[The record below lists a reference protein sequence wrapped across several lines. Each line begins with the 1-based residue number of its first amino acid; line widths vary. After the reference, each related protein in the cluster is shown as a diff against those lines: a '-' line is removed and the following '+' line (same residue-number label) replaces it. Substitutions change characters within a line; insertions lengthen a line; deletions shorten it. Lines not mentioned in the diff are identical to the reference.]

1 MTFITCRALL
11 QYTAAY
17 KGYTQQEY
25 GRKRH
30 SFTMAVLNDRSRQS
44 YTIVLH
50 RILPPYTMI
59 VYDHRISTYFIV
71 YNHRIS
77 SYTIVYDRRPQTWV
91 RLYYSE
97 TSSNIAQWYFQ

>member
-59 VYDHRISTYFIV
+59 VYDHRIS
-71 YNHRIS
+71 